1 MLTLDTIKEQ
11 AMKLGESERAR
22 LAMDL
27 LISLPHD
34 LADADDGYEE
44 AMRRKAEL
52 DSDPSTSMTHD
63 ELMKSL
69 GR

>member
-1 MLTLDTIKEQ
+1 MLTLEHIKEQ
-11 AMKLGESERAR
+11 AMALGESERAR
-22 LAMDL
+22 LATDL

-34 LADADDGYEE
+34 LVDEDEGYEE

-52 DSDPSTSMTHD
+52 DADPSVGMTHE

>member
-1 MLTLDTIKEQ
+1 MLTHEDIKEQ
-11 AMKLGESERAR
+11 AMALGESERAR
-22 LAMDL
+22 LAMEL

-34 LADADDGYEE
+34 FVDEDEGYEE

-52 DSDPSTSMTHD
+52 DADPTMGITHD